1 MRHYFYTLLFGLFFT
16 ASYAQQAITPSTALD
31 AYLNNG
37 DNTCAWEVQNR
48 YPVGKTQAYSLL
60 LISQKWHGILWKHEL
75 IVFVPEEVASDGALL
90 VITGSSL
97 KDNTPKRSKPDD
109 EELQRMAAIAEK
121 NRAIVCLAKQIPNQ
135 PLFGDLVEDA
145 LVSYTLN
152 EFRKD
157 GDYSWP
163 LLFPMVKSAVRAMDA
178 VQEFAK
184 EKAKADIRRFVVT
197 GMSKRGWTTW
207 LTGASQDPR
216 VVAIAPMVIDMLNMP
231 ATLEYQKE
239 LYGGV
244 YSDEIQDYV
253 KMGIPQAVASEF
265 GKSVVQMIDP
275 YSYREKLAL
284 PKLLFMGTNDPYW
297 TLDAVKH
304 YLYDIPGQSYLCYVP
319 NAEHGLGDKKQAF
332 SALSAF
338 FGLTLENKPY
348 PACSWTLTA
357 KKGSATLQVKTSA
370 DRLVRAA
377 LWTAESPSR
386 DFRASK
392 WTGKDVVLKNKSLV
406 TVTLKYPKKNF
417 SAFYVELVYK
427 DARGDEFS
435 VTTRPYVA
443 DSRQVFEK

>member
-1 MRHYFYTLLFGLFFT
+1 MKRYFYILLFGLLFT
-16 ASYAQQAITPSTALD
+16 ALDAQQAITPSTALD

-37 DNTCAWEVQNR
+37 DNTWAWEVQNC

-60 LISQKWHGILWKHEL
+60 LVSQKWHGILWKHEL
-75 IVFVPEEVASDGALL
+75 IVFVPEEIASDGSLL

-97 KDNTPKRSKPDD
+97 KDNSPKLSKPDD
-109 EELQRMAAIAEK
+109 EALQAMAVMAEK
-121 NRAIVCLAKQIPNQ
+121 NRAIVCMAKQIPNQ

-145 LVSYTLN
+145 LISYTLN

-163 LLFPMVKSAVRAMDA
+163 LLFPMVKSAVKAMDA
-178 VQEFAK
+178 VQEFSK
-184 EKAKADIRRFVVT
+184 EKAKVDIRRFVVT

-216 VVAIAPMVIDMLNMP
+216 VAAIAPMVIDMLNMP
-231 ATLEYQKE
+231 VTLEYQKE

-253 KMGIPQAVASEF
+253 KLEIPQAVSSEF

-275 YSYREKLAL
+275 YSYREKLPL

-304 YLYDIPGQSYLCYVP
+304 YICDIPGQNYLCYVP
-319 NAEHGLGDKKQAF
+319 NVEHGLGDKKQAF
-332 SALSAF
+332 SALNAF

-348 PACSWTLTA
+348 PACDWTLTT
-357 KKGSATLQVKTSA
+357 KKGSATLQVRTSA
-370 DRLVRAA
+370 DRLIRAA

-392 WTGKDVVLKNKSLV
+392 WNGKDVVLKNKSLV

-427 DARGDEFS
+427 DAKGDEFS